1 MTLTPDLCAVSDA
14 PRKSRKN
21 NPEKTREN
29 ILQEAIVEF
38 VQQGLAGARVDAIAE
53 RIHTS
58 KRMIYYYFDSKEAII
73 MAFVDLE
80 AEHVTTQLRELESK
94 DDPLQSMIDE
104 APRHIDENL
113 DPHFFQLPM
122 EMFAEAA
129 RNPKIAEAMRAAD
142 VSAMERFRPLIKRE
156 RERRGL
162 AVDDALLDG
171 RIDTLV
177 SLFHGLP
184 IRALH
189 RPHLNRDSLIEGY
202 RVALKALL
210 LT

>member
-1 MTLTPDLCAVSDA
+1 MNAPAKRRTDPERAQSRRNQVLQAAALCFARSGFHGA
-14 PRKSRKN
+14 SMSEISK
-21 NPEKTREN
+21 
-29 ILQEAIVEF
+29 EA
-38 VQQGLAGARVDAIAE
+38 GMSAG
-53 RIHTS
+53 H
-58 KRMIYYYFDSKEAII
+58 IYNYFDSKEAII

-162 AVDDALLDG
+162 AVDDALLEG